1 MEKSTAGNN
10 AINNSS
16 QAQTNTELAG
26 ECLSFAHDFLPSK
39 DSIFCTTCLL
49 LMTQIQCQH
58 LGKRDLNETKLLI
71 KRTVSHLLL
80 PLMMQTV
87 SLSGLPKICQ
97 ETKDFILEGAST
109 EIPKLHKYISCNTYK
124 YTKICIRSNFLFQC
138 LLKMMFNHSSSLEN
152 CSELGWRNKWQTM
165 AVGRKINGIPYFHC
179 NQCHKLQNC
188 SSAFKEIML

>member
-1 MEKSTAGNN
+1 MEKSTMGNN

-16 QAQTNTELAG
+16 QTQTNTKLTG

-71 KRTVSHLLL
+71 KRTVTHLLL

-87 SLSGLPKICQ
+87 SLSGLPKIRQ
-97 ETKDFILEGAST
+97 ETKDFILDGAST
-109 EIPKLHKYISCNTYK
+109 EISKLHKYISCNTYTNTEI
-124 YTKICIRSNFLFQC
+124 YIRSHFLFQ
-138 LLKMMFNHSSSLEN
+138 
-152 CSELGWRNKWQTM
+152 
-165 AVGRKINGIPYFHC
+165 RK
-179 NQCHKLQNC
+179 KDV
-188 SSAFKEIML
+188 